1 MLATASRKSESKV
14 AAPSPT
20 QAGSGSSSWE
30 RLLFAA
36 LFALFVFG
44 VTFVLDWVLVREG
57 DRGLKMAAF
66 SDALSAAVISVLV
79 WRLVAMVEARRVRMQ
94 QRIEQ
99 IEQTNHHIRN
109 ALQAITLS
117 AQRYD
122 DETVRIINGA
132 IDRIDWVLREVLP
145 AEPTERKAPA
155 SESAQRPR

>member
-1 MLATASRKSESKV
+1 MLATASSRKSESKV
-14 AAPSPT
+14 AAPSPA
-20 QAGSGSSSWE
+20 QSGASIWE
-30 RLLFAA
+30 RVLFAA

-57 DRGLKMAAF
+57 DRGLKMAAV

-79 WRLVAMVEARRVRMQ
+79 WRLVEMVEARRARMQ
-94 QRIEQ
+94 HRIEQ

-109 ALQAITLS
+109 ALQAITLT

-122 DETVRIINGA
+122 DETVRVINGA

-145 AEPTERKAPA
+145 AEPAARKPPA
-155 SESAQRPR
+155 GESTHPHR